1 MIHNIYIYDY
11 IIIYEYVLLSLLS
24 YSYSLTKPEKMPL
37 RDDLRLLCSPPA
49 RCFEVYRIGLGP
61 HRGLL

>member
-1 MIHNIYIYDY
+1 MIQNTYIYM
-11 IIIYEYVLLSLLS
+11 IISLYTGMCYYHIHTHLQS
-24 YSYSLTKPEKMPL
+24 RKKMPL